1 MVKPKNMKMPK
12 GFNKM
17 TLLEQETCL
26 VKEMQ
31 RFYLIEMEYRKLL
44 AKIRGGQR
52 IVINE
57 IDRPDE
63 LLLKA

>member
-52 IVINE
+52 IVMNE